1 MKLVASALHVAVCP
15 WFGSRKGLRFS
26 KHFELAVDLDERIIG
41 KSLVDGAHFTW
52 TCSRQVVP
60 LVRHLKGVS
69 VHHSSTLRFDTYL
82 VVDRSADPLFTTK
95 VALSSL
101 NRNVTEEEL
110 DLFQFSACCV
120 T

>member
-1 MKLVASALHVAVCP
+1 MRGNFRIVGHSEVIQFDGLSASRS
-15 WFGSRKGLRFS
+15 FG
-26 KHFELAVDLDERIIG
+26 A
-41 KSLVDGAHFTW
+41 AP
-52 TCSRQVVP
+52 Q
-60 LVRHLKGVS
+60 GVS

-110 DLFQFSACCV
+110 NLFQFSACCV